1 MRETEL
7 AMKLRFG
14 EILRADYKPGLHFK
28 APFYHE
34 VRKFERRIT
43 TRNYPSE
50 QFLTS
55 EGKILRIDFYI
66 KWRISDISKYYIGT
80 GGSEDTAAVRLG
92 SIVKDGIKGVIARR
106 TIQQVVAAER
116 TEFTGEILKA
126 AESNVAEL
134 GLLLVDVRV
143 KKIDLPEEVSE
154 SVFLRM
160 RQDFDRQAKQLR
172 AEGDEN
178 AEKLRAEADRER
190 TEILA
195 KGFYR
200 ERRCP
205 RRGRRALGRDY
216 ARAYTATRSS
226 ILIPQLQARQIDRY
240 DNDCLRDRPRQ
251 RLFKY
256 LKRPDAAERTRREVV
271 DLLAAFALSWCWK
284 AFDVSQ
290 SQAMKRLL
298 TTLKTPLTGSSVGG
312 LASHAPVCC
321 CCICPAGNPFMRVGR
336 DRNVVVTA
344 RSGRRRQRK
353 DRRPLLTDPSP
364 GWCDLQVAKRRIRSY
379 HGKKTSAS
387 DPLRHLTNVNCSRNG
402 VVLSPKN
409 CSRRCASLTRRRRSD
424 AACASGGRAR

>member
-1 MRETEL
+1 MANRGFLAIGALVVAVLLLATSTFSVRETEL

-195 KGFYR
+195 KGYR
-200 ERRCP
+200 ESEMI
-205 RRGRRALGRDY
+205 RGEGDARSAEIY
-216 ARAYTATRSS
+216 ARAYTRNAEFYSFYRS
-226 ILIPQLQARQIDRY
+226 LQAYDKSIGT
-240 DNDCLRDRPRQ
+240 DNDVLVIGPDSEF
-251 RLFKY
+251 FKY
-256 LKRPDAAERTRREVV
+256 LKRPDRR
-271 DLLAAFALSWCWK
+271 
-284 AFDVSQ
+284 
-290 SQAMKRLL
+290 
-298 TTLKTPLTGSSVGG
+298 
-312 LASHAPVCC
+312 
-321 CCICPAGNPFMRVGR
+321 
-336 DRNVVVTA
+336 
-344 RSGRRRQRK
+344 
-353 DRRPLLTDPSP
+353 
-364 GWCDLQVAKRRIRSY
+364 
-379 HGKKTSAS
+379 
-387 DPLRHLTNVNCSRNG
+387 
-402 VVLSPKN
+402 
-409 CSRRCASLTRRRRSD
+409 
-424 AACASGGRAR
+424 

>member
-1 MRETEL
+1 VIVGVLLLATSTFSVRETEL

-14 EILRADYKPGLHFK
+14 EILRADYPPGLHFK

-195 KGFYR
+195 KGYR
-200 ERRCP
+200 ESEMI
-205 RRGRRALGRDY
+205 RGEGDARSAEIY
-216 ARAYTATRSS
+216 ARAYTRNAEFYSFYRS
-226 ILIPQLQARQIDRY
+226 LQAYDKSIGT
-240 DNDCLRDRPRQ
+240 DNDVLVIGPDSEF
-251 RLFKY
+251 FKY
-256 LKRPDAAERTRREVV
+256 LKRPDRR
-271 DLLAAFALSWCWK
+271 
-284 AFDVSQ
+284 
-290 SQAMKRLL
+290 
-298 TTLKTPLTGSSVGG
+298 
-312 LASHAPVCC
+312 
-321 CCICPAGNPFMRVGR
+321 
-336 DRNVVVTA
+336 
-344 RSGRRRQRK
+344 
-353 DRRPLLTDPSP
+353 
-364 GWCDLQVAKRRIRSY
+364 
-379 HGKKTSAS
+379 
-387 DPLRHLTNVNCSRNG
+387 
-402 VVLSPKN
+402 
-409 CSRRCASLTRRRRSD
+409 
-424 AACASGGRAR
+424 